1 MPLAANDTSRYR
13 SVPARPT
20 IVLRMREWKT
30 SPYEVKMA
38 ERVDNHRR
46 SCIIEHNLRGAPVV
60 RRAKPSNFEP
70 EGKREEKTELQLAMR
85 KVARL
90 SRAFD

>member
-13 SVPARPT
+13 SIPMRPA

-30 SPYEVKMA
+30 SPYEVKTA

-46 SCIIEHNLRGAPVV
+46 SCIIEHNLRGALLSGGLNPVIL
-60 RRAKPSNFEP
+60 RP
-70 EGKREEKTELQLAMR
+70 RERERVTELHLAMR